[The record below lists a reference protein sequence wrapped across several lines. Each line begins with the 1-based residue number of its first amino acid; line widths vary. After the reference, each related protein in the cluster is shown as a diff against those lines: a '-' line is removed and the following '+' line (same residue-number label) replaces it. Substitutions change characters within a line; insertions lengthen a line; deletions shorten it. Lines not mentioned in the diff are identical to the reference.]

1 MKIDI
6 KIRKMGTVE
15 YSETYQKMFD
25 YTASRQENS
34 DDELWILEHNPVYT
48 QGQAG
53 KEKHILKRN
62 HIPIIKTDRGGQITY
77 HGPGQLIV
85 YILIDIKRRGI
96 GIRQLV
102 DKIENSVVKLL
113 ANMNINAYSK
123 KDAPGVYVDNQ
134 KICSLGLKI
143 KKGCSFHGL
152 ALNYNMDLSPFDNI
166 NPCGFS
172 GMKMT
177 NISKHIPVNEKTKEE
192 IINNLINNL
201 ILEINNHKV
210 ITN

>member
-1 MKIDI
+1 M
-6 KIRKMGTVE
+6 
-15 YSETYQKMFD
+15 
-25 YTASRQENS
+25 
-34 DDELWILEHNPVYT
+34 L
-48 QGQAG
+48 
-53 KEKHILKRN
+53 
-62 HIPIIKTDRGGQITY
+62 
-77 HGPGQLIV
+77 
-85 YILIDIKRRGI
+85 
-96 GIRQLV
+96 
-102 DKIENSVVKLL
+102 NSVIKLL
-113 ANMNINAYSK
+113 ANMSINAYSK

-152 ALNYNMDLSPFDNI
+152 ALNYDMDLSPFDNI